1 MATVKKTTTKKA
13 VAKKAVAKKAT
24 TKKVAAKKATTKK
37 VAAKKTVAKN
47 AVAKKSVAKKAVA
60 KKSVAKKAV
69 AKKTVAKKATA
80 KKVATAAPVKR
91 APRKVVD
98 LTVGVPEVPFGG
110 TSPRTPL
117 RSPAPVATEPRISP
131 VIPEERK
138 AKKGNGPLVF
148 AVIAVIASAAY
159 YFSQQS
165 SSGSTPSTTPAPV
178 ASESPT
184 VTPSAEASAE
194 ATASTEPVVTASP
207 ATSTLSA
214 KPTFLYTS
222 TGIKISWS
230 TSGFDQ
236 YSDVILSAS
245 VDGGTFAPIRSGDG
259 SISAFDVV
267 KVDTVGKTAFKLIFT
282 TSEGEK
288 VTSSLVSIR
297 GRFEK

>member
-24 TKKVAAKKATTKK
+24 TKTVAAKKATTKK
-37 VAAKKTVAKN
+37 VAAKKTVAK
-47 AVAKKSVAKKAVA
+47 
-60 KKSVAKKAV
+60 KAV

-80 KKVATAAPVKR
+80 KKATAKKATAKKATAKKAATAAPVKR

-184 VTPSAEASAE
+184 AAPSAEASAE
-194 ATASTEPVVTASP
+194 ATASTEPVVTTSP
-207 ATSTLSA
+207 ATTALSA